1 VKTTVGCMSACPRRR
16 CRDVR
21 CNIAD
26 QLPGVTAPA
35 PNPTMLL
42 PAVGLPQS
50 AGSVNFLLRTVGRRP
65 PYLGMF
71 ACLAVD
77 PPEGHSSDSNHR
89 RNVPVYWPGG
99 ATQYGLKA
107 QTASGGACFL
117 ASLPID

>member
-1 VKTTVGCMSACPRRR
+1 MRRLLPAIPGRPAACSNPNADAPRCGETR
-16 CRDVR
+16 
-21 CNIAD
+21 A
-26 QLPGVTAPA
+26 AY
-35 PNPTMLL
+35 PTMLL
-42 PAVGLPQS
+42 LAVGLPQS
-50 AGSVNFLLRTVGRRP
+50 APSVNFLLRTVGRGP

-71 ACLAVD
+71 AGLAVD